1 MTILRRTPAGPHR
14 TRTGVRRALAAL
26 VVGALGAL
34 AAVGLYAEATRAPD
48 QP

>member
-1 MTILRRTPAGPHR
+1 MLAAVNESRSRRTTMTFLRRTL
-14 TRTGVRRALAAL
+14 ALL

-34 AAVGLYAEATRAPD
+34 AAIGVHAEATRAPD